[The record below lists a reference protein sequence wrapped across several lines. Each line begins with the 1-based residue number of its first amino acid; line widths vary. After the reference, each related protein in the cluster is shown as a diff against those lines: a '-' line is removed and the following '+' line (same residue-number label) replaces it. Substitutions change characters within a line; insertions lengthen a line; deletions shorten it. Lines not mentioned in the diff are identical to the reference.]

1 MPDNAKPAETLPI
14 VVGPSEALGGLAKA
28 LRTLRD
34 PKIWLRIG
42 MLAVGFVLTY
52 IALWKLT
59 GDNRLSPT
67 SKTVIKLGTAVV
79 TKKVK

>member
-1 MPDNAKPAETLPI
+1 MPDTSKPVETLP
-14 VVGPSEALGGLAKA
+14 VAGPSEALGGLAKA

-34 PKIWLRIG
+34 PGTWLRIG
-42 MLAVGFVLTY
+42 MLVVGFVLTY
-52 IALWKLT
+52 LALWKLT

-67 SKTVIKLGTAVV
+67 AKTIIKVGSAVV

>member
-1 MPDNAKPAETLPI
+1 MPDNAKPVETLP
-14 VVGPSEALGGLAKA
+14 VGPPSDALGGLAKA

-34 PKIWLRIG
+34 PKMWLRIG

-52 IALWKLT
+52 LAIWQLT

-67 SKTVIKLGTAVV
+67 SKTIINIGKAVV

>member
-1 MPDNAKPAETLPI
+1 MPDNATPPQTLP
-14 VVGPSEALGGLAKA
+14 VASPSEALGGLAKA

-34 PKIWLRIG
+34 PKMWLRIG
-42 MLAVGFVLTY
+42 MFLTGAFLVWLA
-52 IALWKLT
+52 IWQLT

-67 SKTVIKLGTAVV
+67 SKTIIKLGTAVV